1 MLSLKHLPLSSFN
14 ENLAYLHKDCAAYK
28 VDDIS
33 TLTKIEIH
41 GGVKPVYAFLQVVDD
56 AKLVKPTEI
65 ALNNEAFKQINL
77 PEGANLS
84 ISLSTPPPS
93 LASVKRKIAGNILS
107 SGRIQLHHQ

>member
-41 GGVKPVYAFLQVVDD
+41 GGVKPNWLSRQ
-56 AKLVKPTEI
+56 KL
-65 ALNNEAFKQINL
+65 L
-77 PEGANLS
+77 
-84 ISLSTPPPS
+84 
-93 LASVKRKIAGNILS
+93 
-107 SGRIQLHHQ
+107 